1 MLTFITLHLIH
12 TNEIFGSVS
21 TTTEDRKKLVAWN
34 CDLLQ
39 SLEFSE
45 YSLIE
50 VESCQNVSSRYHT
63 PILKNSQLIKS
74 KDFEDLQIL
83 QCILKSSFYLNK
95 ALLEACFEVSVKAP
109 EFGKL

>member
-1 MLTFITLHLIH
+1 MINSFLVSLHKTHSGGGCNPHCVFIMMLTFITLHLIH

-74 KDFEDLQIL
+74 KDFQDL
-83 QCILKSSFYLNK
+83 
-95 ALLEACFEVSVKAP
+95 
-109 EFGKL
+109 